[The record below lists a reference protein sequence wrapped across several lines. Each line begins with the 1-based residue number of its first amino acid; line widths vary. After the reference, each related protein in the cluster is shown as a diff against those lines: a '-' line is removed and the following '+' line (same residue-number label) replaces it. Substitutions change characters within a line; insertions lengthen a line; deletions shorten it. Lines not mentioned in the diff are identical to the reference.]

1 MQTLSRRN
9 FILAGSAAFGVYA
22 YQRGLRYPRLGF
34 EHRALPDHL
43 SSGSISIALQHA
55 IFSSR
60 ATQTDK
66 IGVRA
71 IAPEPEVTLHASDG
85 ETLNLQI
92 SNLSPAA
99 KLAISGNPKVS
110 VFEEIHGTKRT
121 LAIKFSGN
129 QIIKLSWRL
138 AEQEGAYFAVIGD
151 TGGGLEL
158 EWLLHR
164 AEQLGAQFLL
174 HLGDFNYGE
183 NEYDRAIQL
192 FEASPFP
199 CYVSIGNHD
208 YNDSGLIYQQF
219 LQQIGPMNHAFSL
232 AGTRFVNLD
241 SAVDFFPA
249 SAGRRGDLFDNLQ
262 LDQTKYFDQVVF
274 THRPFKDPRAG
285 RDHVIGGVGEIA
297 WLHKKV
303 VALGAQEILTG
314 HVHRSAELDFE
325 GLQQWTVGEGLG
337 FQDIAHQKQV
347 ATMLMGTVELGK
359 KVVYQ
364 WHAINMPWA
373 SHTSPTH
380 EVKLKLE
387 QPHSKLEWYK
397 RKLQG
402 LRS

>member
-1 MQTLSRRN
+1 MPSLSRRN
-9 FILAGSAAFGVYA
+9 FILAGAAAFGVYT

-34 EHRALPDHL
+34 EHRALPNRL
-43 SSGSISIALQHA
+43 NLGSVSIALQHA
-55 IFSSR
+55 IFSSQ
-60 ATQTDK
+60 AAQVDK
-66 IGVRA
+66 INLRA
-71 IAPEPEVTLHASDG
+71 IAPEPEVTLNATKG
-85 ETLNLQI
+85 ESFRFQI
-92 SNLSPAA
+92 SNLSPTA
-99 KLAISGNPKVS
+99 KLKIIGDPNVS
-110 VFEEIHGTKRT
+110 VDEESHGTKRT
-121 LAIKFSGN
+121 LAIKFNGEQS
-129 QIIKLSWRL
+129 ITLSWQLVER
-138 AEQEGAYFAVIGD
+138 EGAYFAVIGD

-183 NEYDRAIQL
+183 NEYDRAIEL

-219 LQQIGPMNHAFSL
+219 LQQIGPMNHTFTL

-249 SAGRRGDLFDNLQ
+249 SAGRRGKLFNELQ
-262 LDQTKYFDQVVF
+262 LDQTKHFDQVVF

-297 WLHKKV
+297 WLHKKIV
-303 VALGAQEILTG
+303 TLGAREILTG

-337 FQDIAHQKQV
+337 FQDIVYQKQV

-359 KVVYQ
+359 QVNYQ
-364 WHAINMPWA
+364 WHAINMPWT

-380 EVKLKLE
+380 EIKLKLE

-402 LRS
+402 LQS